1 MKAALCRSLDTF
13 TYSKLEDLD
22 SGLVT
27 NLRKMGYRRLMPVQ
41 GYATSVI
48 LEGHHVVV
56 RAPTGSGK
64 TAAFLIPAIEMVI
77 RYHRNQTR
85 RTNRPLVLILGNT
98 QNLMEQTYKFACSIA
113 GYDPQTKV
121 SRTQVRILDLFGGG
135 ANLRYH
141 QNIEHEVVVA
151 TCGALRGAQQL
162 GKIDLSLLQFLVL
175 DEADKMVDLRGFG
188 YELPAL
194 IEAIPEETKEKLT
207 VAEFSATFEEDSGKA
222 VVLSELDELIFRG
235 TIPVFID
242 LPASKGYITQRVLQK
257 GRRKGLHH
265 VSSFVEDL
273 GWLVGLIEAD
283 LALHDMKKTGPF
295 KKATVIFVERK
306 VTSNYITVFLKQ
318 LGYCFEPMN
327 SDYSAADNNMVLG
340 MMKRGE
346 IQGVVAT
353 NKMARGQDVSEVD
366 HVIIFQMSGD
376 FDDYKHRIG
385 RTGRMGRGG
394 RATVMLSL
402 QNDGSHVIPLVDF
415 MLYHNQGIPDWLWKE
430 YVERKQA
437 ERREVSS
444 FSDSF
449 VSAGTEII
457 ETEIEDDSESQ
468 DEPVMIHAHELSH

>member
-1 MKAALCRSLDTF
+1 
-13 TYSKLEDLD
+13 
-22 SGLVT
+22 
-27 NLRKMGYRRLMPVQ
+27 
-41 GYATSVI
+41 
-48 LEGHHVVV
+48 
-56 RAPTGSGK
+56 
-64 TAAFLIPAIEMVI
+64 
-77 RYHRNQTR
+77 
-85 RTNRPLVLILGNT
+85 
-98 QNLMEQTYKFACSIA
+98 
-113 GYDPQTKV
+113 
-121 SRTQVRILDLFGGG
+121 
-135 ANLRYH
+135 
-141 QNIEHEVVVA
+141 
-151 TCGALRGAQQL
+151 
-162 GKIDLSLLQFLVL
+162 
-175 DEADKMVDLRGFG
+175 
-188 YELPAL
+188 
-194 IEAIPEETKEKLT
+194 
-207 VAEFSATFEEDSGKA
+207 
-222 VVLSELDELIFRG
+222 
-235 TIPVFID
+235 
-242 LPASKGYITQRVLQK
+242 
-257 GRRKGLHH
+257 
-265 VSSFVEDL
+265 
-273 GWLVGLIEAD
+273 
-283 LALHDMKKTGPF
+283 MKKTGPF

-468 DEPVMIHAHELSH
+468 DEPVMVHAHELSH